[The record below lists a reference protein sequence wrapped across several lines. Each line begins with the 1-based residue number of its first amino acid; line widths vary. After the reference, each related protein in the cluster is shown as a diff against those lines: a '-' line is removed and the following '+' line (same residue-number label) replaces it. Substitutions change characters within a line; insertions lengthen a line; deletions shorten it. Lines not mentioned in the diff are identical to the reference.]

1 MDSYSIL
8 ELVWL
13 LFTLVCLV
21 GIGAGLGKISSS
33 IYRNASNTPNLV
45 WRYII
50 LITGWLILLF
60 TLAKNGFFAVT
71 TSFPPRLIISI
82 VVPSIAILL
91 FAFSTIGVRLLNA
104 VPAHSLILMQ
114 SFRIVVEILIW
125 YTYVESKLPIQMT
138 FEGKNADILSGLLA
152 LPAGYYLWKYKKD
165 APKLVLAYNLIGI
178 ALLLNILIVAVLSF
192 PTPLRYFTNEPS
204 NIIISRFPY
213 IVLPGVLVPIAI
225 AMHVFS
231 LRKMV
236 LNRDKRDG
244 LTSQVE
250 LP

>member
-13 LFTLVCLV
+13 LFTLICLV

-91 FAFSTIGVRLLNA
+91 FSFSTIGVRLLNA

-165 APKLVLAYNLIGI
+165 SPKLVLAYNLTGI

>member
-13 LFTLVCLV
+13 LFTLICLV

-91 FAFSTIGVRLLNA
+91 FSFSTIGVRLLNA

-165 APKLVLAYNLIGI
+165 SPKLVLAYNLTGI

-236 LNRDKRDG
+236 LNRDKRDE

>member
-13 LFTLVCLV
+13 LFTLICLV

-60 TLAKNGFFAVT
+60 TLAENGFFAVT

-91 FAFSTIGVRLLNA
+91 FSFSTIGVRLLNA

-165 APKLVLAYNLIGI
+165 SPKLVLAYNLIGI

-236 LNRDKRDG
+236 LNRDKRDE

>member
-1 MDSYSIL
+1 MDSFSIL
-8 ELVWL
+8 ELFWL
-13 LFTLVCLV
+13 LFTLVCLI
-21 GIGAGLGKISSS
+21 GIGAGLGKVSATVF
-33 IYRNASNTPNLV
+33 RNASNKPNIV

-50 LITGWLILLF
+50 LITAWLISLF

-82 VVPSIAILL
+82 VIPTIAIIL
-91 FAFSTIGVRLLNA
+91 FSVSTIGVRLLNA

-138 FEGKNADILSGLLA
+138 WEGKNADILSGLLA

-165 APKLVLAYNLIGI
+165 SPKLVLAYNLTGI
-178 ALLLNILIVAVLSF
+178 ALLLNILIVAVLTF
-192 PTPLRYFTNEPS
+192 PTPVRYFTNEPS

-225 AMHVFS
+225 AMHIFS
-231 LRKMV
+231 LRKMA
-236 LNRDKRDG
+236 LNRNIRN
-244 LTSQVE
+244 E
-250 LP
+250 L

>member
-1 MDSYSIL
+1 MDSFSIL
-8 ELVWL
+8 ELLWL
-13 LFTLVCLV
+13 LFTLVCLI
-21 GIGAGLGKISSS
+21 GIGPGLGKVSATVF
-33 IYRNASNTPNLV
+33 RNASNKPHIV

-50 LITGWLILLF
+50 LITAWLISLF

-82 VVPSIAILL
+82 VIPTIAIIL
-91 FAFSTIGVRLLNA
+91 FSVSTIGVRLLNA

-138 FEGKNADILSGLLA
+138 WEGKNADILSGLLA

-165 APKLVLAYNLIGI
+165 SPKLVLAYNLTGI

-192 PTPLRYFTNEPS
+192 PTPVRYFTNEPS

-225 AMHVFS
+225 AMHIFS
-231 LRKMV
+231 LRKMA
-236 LNRDKRDG
+236 LNI
-244 LTSQVE
+244 
-250 LP
+250 

>member
-1 MDSYSIL
+1 MDSFSIL
-8 ELVWL
+8 ELFWL
-13 LFTLVCLV
+13 LFTLVCLI
-21 GIGAGLGKISSS
+21 GIGAGLGKVSATVF
-33 IYRNASNTPNLV
+33 RNASNKPNIV

-50 LITGWLILLF
+50 LITAWLISLF

-82 VVPSIAILL
+82 VIPTIAIIL
-91 FAFSTIGVRLLNA
+91 FSFSTIGVRLLNA

-138 FEGKNADILSGLLA
+138 WEGKNADILSGLLA

-165 APKLVLAYNLIGI
+165 SPKLVLAYNLTGI

-192 PTPLRYFTNEPS
+192 PTPVRYFTNEPS

-225 AMHVFS
+225 AMHIFS
-231 LRKMV
+231 LRKMA
-236 LNRDKRDG
+236 LNRNIRN
-244 LTSQVE
+244 E
-250 LP
+250 L

>member
-13 LFTLVCLV
+13 LFTLICLV

-91 FAFSTIGVRLLNA
+91 FSFSTIGVRLLNA

-125 YTYVESKLPIQMT
+125 YAYVESKLPIQMT

-165 APKLVLAYNLIGI
+165 SPKLVLAYNLTGI

-236 LNRDKRDG
+236 LNRDKRDE

>member
-1 MDSYSIL
+1 MDSFSIL
-8 ELVWL
+8 ELLWL
-13 LFTLVCLV
+13 LFTLVCLI
-21 GIGAGLGKISSS
+21 GIGAGLGKVSAIVF
-33 IYRNASNTPNLV
+33 RNASNKPNIV

-50 LITGWLILLF
+50 LITAWLISLF

-82 VVPSIAILL
+82 VIPTIAIIL
-91 FAFSTIGVRLLNA
+91 FSFSTIGVRLLNA

-138 FEGKNADILSGLLA
+138 WEGKNADILSGLLA

-165 APKLVLAYNLIGI
+165 SPKLVLAYNLTGI

-192 PTPLRYFTNEPS
+192 PTPVRYFTNEPS

-231 LRKMV
+231 LRKMA
-236 LNRDKRDG
+236 LNRNIRN
-244 LTSQVE
+244 E
-250 LP
+250 L